1 MDIPKEAI
9 KILAFS
15 ISFIRFDL
23 IHFDIIVDKCM
34 VGIWE
39 IFSQENFE
47 TKLESIYG
55 NIWNCCETYRQQF

>member
-55 NIWNCCETYRQQF
+55 NI